1 MRPLAALPIVV
12 LLFASASAE
21 SRLTEENATL
31 LQEGLVT
38 TAEAFV
44 RPAYAAQSAAA
55 DALVGALDV
64 HCAAPGAAPGA
75 GPDAAPTDVPGD
87 PSAIEARFAELFLA
101 WQRSALI
108 RIGPIMD
115 DEGPMRVQL
124 WPDPKGFSERAVRAA
139 LGAEDRALLATGA
152 LEGRSVALTNLT
164 ALETLIHAPLRR
176 DGYPCALATA
186 IAAFQADLAR
196 GLVEAWTTG
205 SDFRR
210 AFDAAATGNDRF
222 ADVDAVVRRLLA
234 GAVVEADRLRKFKLL
249 RGLGTAP
256 GEARPTR
263 TEAVDSGLGLAS
275 VEASFRALADFYA
288 TPFGL
293 FDAAPEIG
301 GSMDYVL
308 LEQTARSV
316 ADDLAFESA
325 SLAEIAGED
334 GARAAELRRHA
345 ESVLHHEAF
354 LKGGFPSSIGLTAGF
369 TAADG
374 D

>member
-1 MRPLAALPIVV
+1 MGPLRALLIAF
-12 LLFASASAE
+12 LLTAQASAE
-21 SRLTEENATL
+21 SRLSDENAAL

-44 RPAYAAQSAAA
+44 RPAYVAQSAAA
-55 DALVGALDV
+55 DALVEALDA
-64 HCAAPGAAPGA
+64 HCVAPGATSR
-75 GPDAAPTDVPGD
+75 AASADVSVD
-87 PSAIEARFAELFLA
+87 PSVVEARFAGLLLA

-108 RIGPIMD
+108 RMGPIMEN
-115 DEGPMRVQL
+115 EGPMRVQL

-139 LGAEDRALLATGA
+139 LAAEDRTLLVPGA
-152 LEGRSVALTNLT
+152 LEGRSIALTNLT
-164 ALETLIHAPLRR
+164 SLETLIHAPLRR

-186 IAAFQADLAR
+186 IAAFQADLA
-196 GLVEAWTTG
+196 GDLVDAWTVG
-205 SDFRR
+205 SDFRL
-210 AFDAAATGNDRF
+210 AFDTSAAGNDRF

-249 RGLGTAP
+249 RGLGPAP

-293 FDAAPEIG
+293 FDTAPEIG

-308 LEQTARSV
+308 LERAASAV

-325 SLAEIAGED
+325 SLVEIADED
-334 GARAAELRRHA
+334 GSRAAELRRHA
-345 ESVLHHEAF
+345 ESVLHHEVF
-354 LKGGFPSSIGLTAGF
+354 LKSGFPSSIGLTAGF

>member
-1 MRPLAALPIVV
+1 MRTLLALLIVF
-12 LLFASASAE
+12 LSAPAQ
-21 SRLTEENATL
+21 SRPGEAAAAL

-38 TAEAFV
+38 TAEEFV
-44 RPAYAAQSAAA
+44 RPAYAAQSEAA
-55 DALVGALDV
+55 DALVGALDAY
-64 HCAAPGAAPGA
+64 CAGA
-75 GPDAAPTDVPGD
+75 GTGGGD
-87 PSAIEARFAELFLA
+87 GGLAEIEGRFAELFLA
-101 WQRSALI
+101 WQRSGLI
-108 RIGPIMD
+108 QIGPITD

-139 LGAEDRALLATGA
+139 LGAEDPALLAAGA
-152 LEGRSVALTNLT
+152 LEGRSIALTNLT
-164 ALETLIHAPLRR
+164 ALETLIHAPLDR

-186 IAAFQADLAR
+186 IAAFQADLAER
-196 GLVEAWTTG
+196 LVDAWSEG

-210 AFDAAATGNDRF
+210 AFDTAASGNERF
-222 ADVDAVVRRLLA
+222 ASVDAVVRRVLA
-234 GAVVEADRLRKFKLL
+234 GAVVQADRLRKFKLL

-256 GEARPTR
+256 GEARSGR

-293 FDAAPEIG
+293 FDTAPEIG

-308 LEQTARSV
+308 LEQAARSV
-316 ADDLAFESA
+316 ADELAFESA
-325 SLAEIAGED
+325 SLAEIAEAD
-334 GARAAELRRHA
+334 GGRAAELRRHA
-345 ESVLHHEAF
+345 DSVLHHEAF
-354 LKGGFPSSIGLTAGF
+354 LKVGFPSSIGLTAGF